1 MRKRLARVRSKRSSL
16 KVTFSVILSILTSR
30 KLYQVRQGDKK
41 ESTTTADT
49 DPVRLACD
57 VGLISFC

>member
-30 KLYQVRQGDKK
+30 KLYQLRQGAKK
-41 ESTTTADT
+41 NRPRQPTPIRSDL
-49 DPVRLACD
+49 LAM
-57 VGLISFC
+57 